1 MHFAAF
7 NGNIEIL
14 EYLLSHGG
22 DIVKASRCSLSGV
35 TVFHAAAQGD
45 QPGALAFLKRAYENT
60 SGRQGSDI
68 GKFRDVKNSTS
79 LHWACAKG
87 SENTLPYLLAWG
99 SDVNALDVM
108 SFSPLH
114 LAV

>member
-7 NGNIEIL
+7 NGNIEIM
-14 EYLLSHGG
+14 EYLLAHGG
-22 DIVKASRCSLSGV
+22 DLIKANRCV

-60 SGRQGSDI
+60 TGRQCSDI
-68 GKFRDVKNSTS
+68 CKFRDGKNSTA

-87 SENTLPYLLAWG
+87 SENILQYLLAWG
-99 SDVNALDVM
+99 SDINAQDAM